1 MTADLTLPE
10 ITFDASFA
18 AACPRFRVGVIRCDV
33 TESVLTD
40 DLYVRIDHAA
50 EQLKSEYDV
59 TAIKQWPAIRSTR
72 EAYKRCGK
80 DPNRYRPAS
89 EQLCRRIING
99 LGVYRVLPLVDLG
112 NLISITGGYAIGM
125 FDYTLVREPIALRIG
140 TAEDAFE
147 GIGRGSLNIE
157 GLPAYCDAVGPFGTP
172 TSDHERTKVSA
183 QTHELLIFIN
193 DFGTQEYNDGLPD
206 ILAATLEFSE
216 KLIRKYCTV
225 KAYCAGIISLPK

>member
-1 MTADLTLPE
+1 MTAELTLPE
-10 ITFDASFA
+10 IIFDPAFIT
-18 AACPRFRVGVIRCDV
+18 ACPQFRVGVIRCDV

-40 DLYVRIDHAA
+40 DLYAQIDHAA
-50 EQLKSEYDV
+50 DLLKSQYDV
-59 TAIKQWPAIRSTR
+59 AAIKQWPAIRSTR

-125 FDYTLVREPIALRIG
+125 FDYTKVQKPITLRIG
-140 TAEDAFE
+140 RAEDDFC
-147 GIGRGSLNIE
+147 GIGRGPLNIE

-193 DFGTQEYNDGLPD
+193 DFGTQLYSNGLPD
-206 ILAATLEFSE
+206 ILATTLKFSE
-216 KLIRKYCTV
+216 ELIQKYCTV
-225 KAYCAGIISLPK
+225 KAYQADIINLPK